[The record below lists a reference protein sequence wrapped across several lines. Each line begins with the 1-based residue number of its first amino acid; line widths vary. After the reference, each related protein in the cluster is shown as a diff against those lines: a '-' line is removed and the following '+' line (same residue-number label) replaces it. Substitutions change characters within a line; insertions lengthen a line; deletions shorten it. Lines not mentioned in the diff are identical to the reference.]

1 MQINPSA
8 FTNITLDTEIVG
20 PRVLYNSQTH
30 RDRTLKAH
38 RRRTTT
44 PDQMAPTTPP
54 SRAYGAETLP
64 RMQASSG
71 VRRPAQSITANE
83 VAQILRPSLLQQ
95 QQQRAASLGECVDQ
109 EQLVALQRSLSTRSA
124 EELVMSEAPLGQ
136 SSIIELDRHIGD
148 QDVDRMRNS
157 SVI

>member
-1 MQINPSA
+1 MQISPTS
-8 FTNITLDTEIVG
+8 FTHITHDTEIVG

-30 RDRTLKAH
+30 RDRTLKAQ

-44 PDQMAPTTPP
+44 PEQMAPAQ

-64 RMQASSG
+64 RMQSSA
-71 VRRPAQSITANE
+71 VRRPAQLITANE
-83 VAQILRPSLLQQ
+83 VAQILRPSIL
-95 QQQRAASLGECVDQ
+95 QQRAASLGECVDQ

-124 EELVMSEAPLGQ
+124 EELVPSEAPLGQ
-136 SSIIELDRHIGD
+136 SSIIELDRHFGQ
-148 QDVDRMRNS
+148 QDDEVMRNS

>member
-1 MQINPSA
+1 
-8 FTNITLDTEIVG
+8 
-20 PRVLYNSQTH
+20 
-30 RDRTLKAH
+30 
-38 RRRTTT
+38 
-44 PDQMAPTTPP
+44 MAPTP

-64 RMQASSG
+64 RMQSSG
-71 VRRPAQSITANE
+71 IRRPAQSITANE
-83 VAQILRPSLLQQ
+83 VAQILRPSLLQ

-124 EELVMSEAPLGQ
+124 EELVLSEAPLGQ

-148 QDVDRMRNS
+148 QDDCMMRNS